1 MLFDDEDIPELP
13 EDLSMEMRIQQASAK
28 LHSAQPLLVTP
39 SLFHSVNV
47 GASSV
52 PSGPSTVPMLPYQQR
67 KNDASDGSLQSRD
80 PTSLKVKPRRVIAK
94 LDADRLLGA
103 KGFPMLLKGAKK
115 MRFSGKGS
123 ELKDLERII
132 RMYQLWGYELFP
144 KLSFGDFVERTEKVC
159 HEKRLKLYMAQ
170 LFRDQEKRALGEH
183 AIEAEYNDTA
193 QVVIS
198 SDGGHSDYEE
208 NNVDSDLR
216 RAINEEAEACASMLE
231 SVHAQEFLDSNIDVD
246 LSSQSSFLKRRKF
259 AIVDSDDETAPIL
272 PTSAAGVEK
281 RSSSWSDKGIARYA
295 RSTVIPRADSA
306 IPQETP
312 AHLNTTPVSDSAV
325 STSPT
330 IIVPQTRSTA
340 LTEEQRET
348 LRVNRER
355 AMSKLAAR
363 QAERDKA
370 SRAAQRAQEE
380 SKVAAMLAEAGSI
393 FTDN

>member
-123 ELKDLERII
+123 EVLYCSICRTMHIISSAERFRADYSHVSALGVRTIS
-132 RMYQLWGYELFP
+132 

-193 QVVIS
+193 QAVIS

-295 RSTVIPRADSA
+295 RST
-306 IPQETP
+306 
-312 AHLNTTPVSDSAV
+312 
-325 STSPT
+325 
-330 IIVPQTRSTA
+330 TRSTA